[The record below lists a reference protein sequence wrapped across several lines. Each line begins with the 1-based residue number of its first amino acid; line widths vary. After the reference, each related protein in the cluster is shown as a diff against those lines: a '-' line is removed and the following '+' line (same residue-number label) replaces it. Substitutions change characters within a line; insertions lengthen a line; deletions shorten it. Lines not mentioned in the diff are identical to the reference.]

1 MMVTIY
7 GKLMLN
13 GSCEISTD
21 IFIRCFLHVVNL
33 AVQAILLEL
42 DANPCIPVLAASTDP
57 ADQPALQAYARA
69 LKNDP
74 IGECQKI
81 VSACRSSR
89 QRRRRLQAVIS
100 EGNENGYWRGKLPDG
115 KTALPMAQLLH
126 DCPTRWSSTFKMV
139 DSSVAATRL
148 TASRLWQPRLFPFSA
163 GPAQSRPQTNR
174 GLG

>member
-1 MMVTIY
+1 VSLGEEIFPLIVMVIVY

-13 GSCEISTD
+13 GSREISTD
-21 IFIRCFLHVVNL
+21 IFIRCFPHVVNL

-42 DANPCIPVLAASTDP
+42 DANPCIPVLTASSDP

-74 IGECQKI
+74 IGECRKI
-81 VSACRSSR
+81 VSACRSSG

-115 KTALPMAQLLH
+115 KTALPMVQLLR
-126 DCPTRWSSTFKMV
+126 DCPTRWSSTFKMADRV
-139 DSSVAATRL
+139 L
-148 TASRLWQPRLFPFSA
+148 TLNPVHIR
-163 GPAQSRPQTNR
+163 TNIR
-174 GLG
+174 DRIANS